1 MLGSG
6 WDWPE
11 LTSVDLTPS
20 LDIKDTAD
28 NYLVSIEIPG
38 VAKDDVDIRVAGN
51 VLTICGEKKQEK
63 KEEKESYHCIER
75 RYGSFERI
83 LTLPKDANTDNIDAK
98 FKDGVLTVAIKR
110 EAISVPKEA
119 RKIEVKA
126 A

>member
-1 MLGSG
+1 M
-6 WDWPE
+6 
-11 LTSVDLTPS
+11 TAVDLTPR
-20 LDIKDTAD
+20 LGRNDTEEND
-28 NYLVSIEIPG
+28 QVGVEISG
-38 VAKDDVDIRVAGN
+38 VAKDDVYIRVAGN

-63 KEEKESYHCIER
+63 KEETESYHCIER

-98 FKDGVLTVAIKR
+98 FKDGVLTVSIKR
-110 EAISVPKEA
+110 EAISAPKEA